1 MKKAFLVL
9 FAFSFLTVNA
19 QDSKPTYKIVG
30 NEIVKIDE
38 VKKETSPPKET
49 EFTHTINGIKYK
61 VYQSP
66 GGSYFIKRISKTG
79 KEYKQYLKI
88 N

>member
-9 FAFSFLTVNA
+9 IAFSFLTVNA
-19 QDSKPTYKIVG
+19 QNPKPTYKIVG

-49 EFTHTINGIKYK
+49 TLTHTINGIKYK

-66 GGSYFIKRISKTG
+66 GGAYFIKRVSKAG

>member
-19 QDSKPTYKIVG
+19 QDQKPTYKIVG
-30 NEIVKIDE
+30 NEIVKIDQQKPTTE
-38 VKKETSPPKET
+38 AKETT
-49 EFTHTINGIKYK
+49 LTHTINGIKYK
-61 VYQSP
+61 VYQSH
-66 GGSYFIKRISKTG
+66 GGAYFIKRISKAG